1 MMDRTQWNTRERALS
16 TDLNRAMQLV
26 ERGVLE
32 GLSALVSGSVKKS
45 GCFGNS
51 FLVTPVA
58 GTMDSSITAG
68 LAFMINAANVYPS
81 STVDWIESRVLRSV
95 THDAADAQTRYDAV
109 EMRAGYEVS
118 SSQPRDQ
125 FNPVTGTFTVVNMA
139 KELASLPEFRITK
152 GTPAASPQLPAG
164 SAGWMPLA
172 YVRVVGGAATLSAT
186 DVIYCRPL
194 LDTEPGATGWA
205 GVSADVFSDEVTGGN
220 LSCFGGVL
228 ACSVV
233 DTMVGRFP
241 GFHHKF
247 RIVST
252 TSVSLS
258 ALVYDGGGLPG
269 ASGHVYFYAIPAPYP
284 SGYDTSM
291 AGREF
296 WTPDEAVVYDE
307 NGGFSSPSGMSGC
320 IVIVSSTPPGA
331 QKSGAPVAANAS
343 FSHSLFGPGLTTVSN
358 RKYWMYIGSAW
369 YDTVSG
375 FLLEQTASTKTVGH
389 SRKTGY
395 SVAGILPINVD
406 TQIPLT
412 DEVALDPD
420 FSLPPLVR
428 KVRVISLNR
437 LNVQGHIHI
446 RYKDITPAATGGFRT
461 FTGYR
466 PNVMVQDEV
475 GMDAWLTLDSNQEFT
490 VTYMEE
496 DGGGALQRFTVM
508 EWEDPVL
515 ALR

>member
-205 GVSADVFSDEVTGGN
+205 GASADVFSDEVTGGN
-220 LSCFGGVL
+220 LSCAGGTL
-228 ACSVV
+228 TGAVV
-233 DTMVGRFP
+233 NTMTGRFA
-241 GFHHKF
+241 GFHHRF
-247 RIVST
+247 RVAVAST
-252 TSVSLS
+252 CTLGS
-258 ALVYDGGGLPG
+258 LVYDGGGLPG

-296 WTPDEAVVYDE
+296 WTPDEAVVYSAA
-307 NGGFSSPSGMSGC
+307 GGFADPDSQSGC
-320 IVIVSSTPPGA
+320 IIIASSEFPGTS
-331 QKSGAPVAANAS
+331 KSGAPPAGTAL
-343 FSHSLFGPGLTTVSN
+343 FSHSLFGPGLTTTSN

-369 YDTVSG
+369 YDSVGGT
-375 FLLEQTASTKTVGH
+375 LLLQSANGPRISH
-389 SRKTGY
+389 SRKTGSTY
-395 SVAGILPINVD
+395 TVPVV
-406 TQIPLT
+406 
-412 DEVALDPD
+412 DEVVSFANEVVGDPD
-420 FSLPPLVR
+420 FSLPPAVT
-428 KVRVISLNR
+428 RVHVVSNASLTINTGF
-437 LNVQGHIHI
+437 VYIK
-446 RYKDITPAATGGFRT
+446 YEDADPATGTTYKKFLATRVTSTDALAGISEWMTVGFAKTIIVRES
-461 FTGYR
+461 TG
-466 PNVMVQDEV
+466 DI
-475 GMDAWLTLDSNQEFT
+475 LLDT
-490 VTYMEE
+490 VTFH
-496 DGGGALQRFTVM
+496 AIA
-508 EWEDPVL
+508 WEDPVI